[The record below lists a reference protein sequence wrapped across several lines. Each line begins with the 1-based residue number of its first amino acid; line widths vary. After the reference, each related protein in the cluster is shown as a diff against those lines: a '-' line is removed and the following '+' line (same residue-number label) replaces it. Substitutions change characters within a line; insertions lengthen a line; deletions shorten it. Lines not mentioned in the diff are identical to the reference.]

1 MHTDVL
7 DQEVHG
13 SSELAAHGPVAHH
26 FDDAKQQH
34 DAAELGMWS
43 FLVTEVMFFG
53 GLILAFFIYRGR
65 MFEQFSAASQ
75 TARVGLGTFNTFV
88 LLTSSLTMALAVSAA
103 QTRRR
108 TAVTTYLLLTM
119 ALGTAFLGV
128 KAFEYWEKYSHTHVP
143 FFGWDFDVH
152 HKLPANSEMYFVL
165 YFIMTGVHALHMIIG
180 IGVLGVLAF
189 MSWRR
194 PLGLRATPVEL
205 TGLYWHFVD
214 LVWIY
219 LFPFLYLI
227 QPDWQK
233 FLTEL
238 GLA

>member
-26 FDDAKQQH
+26 FDDAEQQH
-34 DAAELGMWS
+34 DAAELGMWC
-43 FLVTEVMFFG
+43 FLVTEIMFFG
-53 GLILAFFIYRGR
+53 GLILAFFIYRAR
-65 MFEQFSAASQ
+65 MYDEFVAASRTTHVIIG
-75 TARVGLGTFNTFV
+75 TANTMV

-103 QTRRR
+103 QSRRR
-108 TAVTTYLLLTM
+108 KTVTTYLLLT
-119 ALGTAFLGV
+119 AVLGTAFLCC
-128 KAFEYWEKYSHTHVP
+128 KAYEYWEKYSHKHVP
-143 FFGWDFDVH
+143 FFGWDFDSH
-152 HKLPANSEMYFVL
+152 LPAGSEMYFVL

-189 MSWRR
+189 MSWNR
-194 PLGLRATPVEL
+194 PQGLRATPVEL

-227 QPDWQK
+227 HPVWDAA
-233 FLTEL
+233 E
-238 GLA
+238 ASH